1 MAKKPVDKT
10 PFLNAVAKEL
20 GNVKTITRAEVFAI
34 MKKYKLKDPL
44 WLTKN
49 DAVRVGR
56 GVYSLNP
63 NLEPLVEGIK
73 KSARKVKEVKV
84 ESVPVVEHHEAMVA
98 MAASAAP
105 AAPAHAH
112 QILDLIPKKAKGYVP
127 FGNFSDVRSIVKSK
141 RFYPIYITGLSGNGK
156 TMMVEQVHAVEG
168 KELIRVNV
176 TIETDEDD
184 LLGGFRLIDGKTVW
198 QDGPVII
205 AMQRGATLLLDEVD
219 LGSNKMMCLQPVM
232 EGKSVFL
239 KKINRLVTPAPGF
252 NVIATANT
260 KGKGSED
267 GRFIGTNVQNEAML
281 DRYAITLEQEYPAT
295 KVEAKI
301 LNNVLGAAGVED
313 KNFVDRLVTWADVV
327 RKTFA
332 EGGVTE
338 IISTRRL
345 VNICDAFIIFN
356 DRAKAIQLCLNRFD
370 VETKTTFMELYAK
383 LDETVN
389 AAPAPKQDDVEIAF

>member
-1 MAKKPVDKT
+1 MSKT
-10 PFLNAVAKEL
+10 LQKEAFLKAVRKEF
-20 GNVKTITRAEVFAI
+20 GDIKTITRQQVFEV
-34 MKKYKLKDPL
+34 MGKYELKDPL

-56 GVYSLNP
+56 GVYA
-63 NLEPLVEGIK
+63 LEKGALAP
-73 KSARKVKEVKV
+73 VKEAKTVRTSKSKTLKV
-84 ESVPVVEHHEAMVA
+84 ESVPVVENHEATVA
-98 MAASAAP
+98 MAASATT
-105 AAPAHAH
+105 H
-112 QILDLIPKKAKGYVP
+112 QELNLIPKKAKGYVP
-127 FGNFSDVRSIVKSK
+127 FGNFPDVRSIVKSK
-141 RFYPIYITGLSGNGK
+141 RFYPVYITGLSGNGK

-168 KELIRVNV
+168 RELIRVNV

-239 KKINRLVTPAPGF
+239 KKINRLVVPAPGF

-281 DRYAITLEQEYPAT
+281 DRYAITMEQEYPAS

-301 LNNVLGAAGVED
+301 LKNVLGEGGIED
-313 KNFVDRLVTWADVV
+313 SNFVDRLVTWADIV

-345 VNICDAFIIFN
+345 VNICEAFMIFN

-383 LDETVN
+383 LDETIN
-389 AAPAPKQDDVEIAF
+389 PAAASESKSEEVEIVF

>member
-1 MAKKPVDKT
+1 MSKT
-10 PFLNAVAKEL
+10 LQKEAFLKAVRKEF
-20 GNVKTITRAEVFAI
+20 GDIKTITRQQVFEV
-34 MKKYKLKDPL
+34 MGKYDLKDPL

-49 DAVRVGR
+49 EDVRVGR
-56 GVYSLNP
+56 GLYSLTENFDKVVKAVKTVRTP
-63 NLEPLVEGIK
+63 
-73 KSARKVKEVKV
+73 KSKTLKV
-84 ESVPVVEHHEAMVA
+84 ESVPVVESHEATVA
-98 MAASAAP
+98 MAASAAT
-105 AAPAHAH
+105 H
-112 QILDLIPKKAKGYVP
+112 QELNLIPKKAKGYVP
-127 FGNFSDVRSIVKSK
+127 FGNFPDVRSIVKSK
-141 RFYPIYITGLSGNGK
+141 RFYPVYITGLSGNGK

-168 KELIRVNV
+168 RELIRVNV

-239 KKINRLVTPAPGF
+239 KKINRLVVPAPGF

-281 DRYAITLEQEYPAT
+281 DRYAITMEQEYPAS

-301 LNNVLGAAGVED
+301 LKNVLGEGGIED
-313 KNFVDRLVTWADVV
+313 SNFVDRLVTWADIV

-345 VNICDAFIIFN
+345 VNICEAFMIFN

-383 LDETVN
+383 LDETIN
-389 AAPAPKQDDVEIAF
+389 PAATNESKSEEVEIVF